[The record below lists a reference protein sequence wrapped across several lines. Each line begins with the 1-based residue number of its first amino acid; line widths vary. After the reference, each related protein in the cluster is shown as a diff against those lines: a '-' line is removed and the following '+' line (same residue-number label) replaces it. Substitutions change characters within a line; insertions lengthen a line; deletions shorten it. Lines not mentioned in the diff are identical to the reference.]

1 MNYFSNYNLSI
12 LLCNNNYII
21 FIFLGKDQAVLNGLG
36 EWGQHFY
43 EIGVVTWIIFGLG
56 YLFMIIQII
65 SEGLRAPA
73 KRVVKKMRKLTKA
86 EKSVLSKIFHELIKS
101 KVRKINLLFFS
112 NFCDT
117 YECVSFKV
125 FA

>member
-1 MNYFSNYNLSI
+1 M
-12 LLCNNNYII
+12 
-21 FIFLGKDQAVLNGLG
+21 LGKDQAVLNGLG

-73 KRVVKKMRKLTKA
+73 KRVVRKIRKITKA
-86 EKSVLSKIFHELIKS
+86 EKSDLLKILHELIRS
-101 KVRKINLLFFS
+101 KVS
-112 NFCDT
+112 T
-117 YECVSFKV
+117 PG
-125 FA
+125 